1 MLCGCVTAGRKAL
14 YAEALNAFKEW
25 VVLCDAVQLLV
36 VQLQAERQTLY
47 AEAQNAFKRVELFW
61 IALCGSVTSGGKTD
75 LVCGGPEC
83 IQKSELFWIALCGS
97 VTAGIKTGLVHK
109 GPECVQRVSVVLS
122 CAVLCC
128 VVMYLQAER
137 QACYM

>member
-1 MLCGCVTAGRKAL
+1 MEARSAFSDSVVLSCAVLCCYVEALSVVLSCIMLCGCVTAGR
-14 YAEALNAFKEW
+14 
-25 VVLCDAVQLLV
+25 
-36 VQLQAERQTLY
+36 
-47 AEAQNAFKRVELFW
+47 
-61 IALCGSVTSGGKTD
+61 
-75 LVCGGPEC
+75 
-83 IQKSELFWIALCGS
+83 
-97 VTAGIKTGLVHK
+97 KTGLVHK